1 MIVYA
6 HLLNNFC
13 DYYHLK
19 KQIESAFVDGT
30 GGQLPKSF
38 LDLPKTEQQLRLKER
53 LKKYSQKVY
62 FSLGTSRC
70 FCLSNARDNKFYC
83 LLQAY
88 KRVLDKPVTELREAG
103 ICMRENPFYVDTV
116 RRWAVKILLCYKFW
130 ICNIQKESPFV
141 CVCVFLNY
149 IFFSLSRIS
158 FDLVQAFGTE
168 GMNTKDLTR
177 FGKGSYQKPRLVE
190 IL

>member
-1 MIVYA
+1 M
-6 HLLNNFC
+6 
-13 DYYHLK
+13 
-19 KQIESAFVDGT
+19 
-30 GGQLPKSF
+30 
-38 LDLPKTEQQLRLKER
+38 
-53 LKKYSQKVY
+53 
-62 FSLGTSRC
+62 
-70 FCLSNARDNKFYC
+70 
-83 LLQAY
+83 
-88 KRVLDKPVTELREAG
+88 
-103 ICMRENPFYVDTV
+103 
-116 RRWAVKILLCYKFW
+116 
-130 ICNIQKESPFV
+130 